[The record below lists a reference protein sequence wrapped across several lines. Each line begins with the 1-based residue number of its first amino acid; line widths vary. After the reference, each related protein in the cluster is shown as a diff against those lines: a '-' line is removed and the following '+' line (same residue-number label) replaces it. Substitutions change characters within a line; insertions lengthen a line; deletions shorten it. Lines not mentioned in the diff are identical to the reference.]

1 MCGIF
6 GYVNTKN
13 ASRIVLD
20 GLKSLEYRGY
30 DSWGIATLDNSQIKL
45 VKNVGQLKDVKE
57 SILPEGAIAL
67 GHTRWATHGGVTT
80 ENAHPHLDCEG
91 SLAVIHNGIVE
102 NFDKIKAAL
111 TGTHKFISQTDSEIV
126 VHLVEELA
134 KKNKTEEA
142 IRLAFLMLKGSNAFV
157 FLTSEGKLIA
167 IKNGSPLVIG
177 LGQKGNLIASDASS
191 LVDHAKKAIFLEDG
205 QMAEISQKSIVIKE
219 VTSGRALKP
228 KVTNIDWHIEK
239 SALGKYEHFML
250 KEIEEQP
257 AALRKILGNK
267 DAIYHLAKIIKE
279 AKGVFFVGCGT
290 ASYVSLAANYLFSKI
305 ANLHVNFVV
314 GSEFKY
320 LQTFINKKSLVIA
333 VSQSGETIDVVES
346 VKKAKGM
353 GASIAAITNVYGST
367 IYRFAAFPL
376 LIGAGVE
383 KAVCATKSFTNMVG
397 CLLYINYILAGHDKE
412 GENLILAISK
422 SLEKII
428 STDSQKKIH
437 EIARQLKDKHHVYI
451 IGRGLSYPAVLEA
464 ALKLKEVAYIHS
476 EGFAGGELKH
486 GALALIEKDTPC
498 IVFAPNDETYDEIIS
513 NAIEIKARKGTI
525 IGVSHKNNAVFD
537 HFLPID
543 DVKEGSFIPSVVI
556 VQLLAYYVACE
567 KGIDPDKP
575 RNLAKSVTVK

>member
-13 ASRIVLD
+13 APRVVLD

-30 DSWGIATLDNSQIKL
+30 DSWGIAALDNSQIKL
-45 VKNVGQLKDVKE
+45 VKNVGQLKNVDE
-57 SILPEGAIAL
+57 SILPEGSIAL
-67 GHTRWATHGGVTT
+67 GHTRWATHGGVTV
-80 ENAHPHLDCEG
+80 ENAHPHLDCG
-91 SLAVIHNGIVE
+91 GKLAVIHNGIVE
-102 NFDKIKAAL
+102 NFDKIKASL
-111 TGTHKFISQTDSEIV
+111 KSTHKFKSQTDSEIV

-134 KKNKTEEA
+134 KNNKIEEA
-142 IRLAFLMLKGSNAFV
+142 IRLAFQKLKGSNAFV
-157 FLTSEGKLIA
+157 FLTIDGKLIA

-191 LVDHAKKAIFLEDG
+191 LVEHVKKAIFLEDG
-205 QMAEISQKSIVIKE
+205 QMAEISQKSVIIKE
-219 VTSGRALKP
+219 VSSGKVLKP
-228 KVTNIDWHIEK
+228 KVTNINWHVEK
-239 SALGKYEHFML
+239 SELGNYKHFML

-257 AALRKILGNK
+257 AALKKILGNK
-267 DAIYHLAKIIKE
+267 DAIFHFAKIIKE
-279 AKGVFFVGCGT
+279 AKGIFFVGCGT
-290 ASYVSLAANYLFSKI
+290 ASYVSLAANYLFSKM

-346 VKKAKGM
+346 IKKAKEM
-353 GASIAAITNVYGST
+353 GASIATITNVYGST
-367 IYRFAAFPL
+367 IYRFASFPL
-376 LIGAGVE
+376 LINAGVE

-397 CLLYINYILAGHDKE
+397 CLLYINYILAGKSRE
-412 GENLILAISK
+412 GEDLILAISK
-422 SLEKII
+422 SLEKIVEKG
-428 STDSQKKIH
+428 SQKKIH
-437 EIARQLKDKHHVYI
+437 DIAKQLKDKHHVYI

-486 GALALIEKDTPC
+486 GALALIEKGTPC

-513 NAIEIKARKGTI
+513 NAIEINARGGTI
-525 IGVSHKNNAVFD
+525 IGISHKDNAVFD

-556 VQLLAYYVACE
+556 VQLLAYYAACE
-567 KGIDPDKP
+567 KGINPDMP